1 MQQTT
6 RPEMDRPLPAS
17 LSFNDTARP
26 KPSLR
31 APASSSSTPA
41 FVRPLDRSVYACP
54 KLTTTASPSVPSSSS
69 RSTLPRPFSPAGS
82 TFTSSSS
89 SSSAGPAPPAPFTST
104 TTTSSFSSFVPVNY
118 AASFGPSAPRPT
130 YHFSTATSA
139 HLPPRS
145 ARFTSAGPPL
155 SLPGMIVRDGFSFPS
170 SGSSNRPSD
179 PPSPPRRQTDP
190 PLNWAP
196 APLPGRRARMQAGS
210 NAAGSSMSMT
220 APRGAV
226 AGRDKPRYDTPTGYN
241 VHLQSG
247 RGLGLVKA
255 PRAAAGASG
264 AEQPQPIFARRGLFA
279 NAPASGMAQER
290 RAAVASSSG
299 SYSNGVQVKRTEE
312 QSRDASM
319 KEEEDVKPPR
329 YVSPA
334 SATSR
339 TGQSTRA
346 APTGQA
352 CGPVVSS
359 TLWEDEMTVVMAV
372 LVEGHVVARRADNDW
387 INCTK
392 LLNMVGMTRGKRD
405 MYLKNEPQRVVFR
418 RGALHLKGVWL
429 PLPSALR
436 LAQEYSLLSRL
447 YPLFEPNLKLFLFL
461 PPNRDRTTQ
470 LVRAARGREALGA
483 AMAEAGGGGKD
494 VEEGE
499 AKEPDQEDR
508 RRRKV
513 QLEQLLKELERG
525 LGLRQGEGGTAAAAS
540 SSKATSPRQHSS
552 KARELDKEEVKA
564 DLEPEE
570 TTPQVAFAR
579 LPPRRAGPAA
589 PVPPPSPPLSEPLH
603 TKYPAGW
610 RAPDD
615 RLWIDGPPSRGPPPD
630 FADSTLSMSCDSG
643 LASYSLASSAA
654 SPAARPTPFSL
665 SFSAHDP
672 RRPSLSHAY
681 DFRAPVSW
689 YDNRTPEESAMA
701 DYMAA
706 ARRMSCASARSSQG
720 GGELEALV
728 EGQVV
733 DDFGE
738 SQSVAMSRP
747 PVSIES
753 RRLSAGEVRQAL
765 ARGHDLSTTTAAQ
778 VAPQASQ
785 PAYGRAVSVPPSFG
799 FNATSYAPSSGG
811 SPPPSQSPTP
821 EIDLSFLFGSPADS
835 GNADSVPPQG
845 PFEFFYAPQSTPR
858 LAAATRMSID
868 SAAEVLHPALPG
880 AGFGA
885 GPESHV
891 APVRAVYDCESGEGR
906 VGGAGGE
913 GQGQGEGEGAAQRQT
928 PGGYG
933 HYPAPTAPEARFLP
947 RISMGVSSF
956 RQEHRRPAKRLL
968 AELDA
973 ADATSSADYSDLP
986 PPLPFPAASSASLA
1000 HSGGT
1005 EAGARGGEQLRNP
1018 MMRRDSLI
1026 AMLEPAVPLS
1036 SASSAGSSSAAADEY
1051 PPPPLS
1057 LAFPSPSR
1065 LTRGREEDSYVD
1077 WRSAHSRDLPRV
1089 RSPKRQRVASRK
1101 GKLEDAKET
1110 GGGGDKETRGTGVE
1124 KVSAEDRDEG
1134 VGEVEEGE
1142 QREDRSPQ
1150 EGWA

>member
-1 MQQTT
+1 
-6 RPEMDRPLPAS
+6 MDRPLPAS

-26 KPSLR
+26 KPSLS

-41 FVRPLDRSVYACP
+41 FLRPFHRSVYACP

-89 SSSAGPAPPAPFTST
+89 SSAGPAPPAPFTST

-118 AASFGPSAPRPT
+118 AASFGPSTPRPT
-130 YHFSTATSA
+130 YHFSTPTSA
-139 HLPPRS
+139 HLPPRNAGS
-145 ARFTSAGPPL
+145 TSAGPPL

-170 SGSSNRPSD
+170 SGSSNGPSD
-179 PPSPPRRQTDP
+179 PPSPPRRQADP

-196 APLPGRRARMQAGS
+196 PPLPGIRARMQAGS
-210 NAAGSSMSMT
+210 DAAGSSMSMT

-226 AGRDKPRYDTPTGYN
+226 AERDKPRYDTPTGYN
-241 VHLQSG
+241 THLQSG
-247 RGLGLVKA
+247 RGLGQVKA

-264 AEQPQPIFARRGLFA
+264 PEQPQPIFARRGLFA

-290 RAAVASSSG
+290 MAAVASTSG
-299 SYSNGVQVKRTEE
+299 SYSNCVQVKRKEE
-312 QSRDASM
+312 QSRDASTR
-319 KEEEDVKPPR
+319 EEEDVKPPR

-359 TLWEDEMTVVMAV
+359 TLWEAEMTVVMAV

-483 AMAEAGGGGKD
+483 AMGEAGGGGKEE
-494 VEEGE
+494 EEGE

-508 RRRKV
+508 RRRKL

-540 SSKATSPRQHSS
+540 SSKATSPSQHSS

-570 TTPQVAFAR
+570 TTPKVAFAR

-589 PVPPPSPPLSEPLH
+589 PVPSPSPPLSAPLH
-603 TKYPAGW
+603 TKYPPGW
-610 RAPDD
+610 RAPDY
-615 RLWIDGPPSRGPPPD
+615 RLWIDGPPSRGPPPH
-630 FADSTLSMSCDSG
+630 FADSTLSTSCDSG

-747 PVSIES
+747 PVSIDS

-765 ARGHDLSTTTAAQ
+765 ARGHDPSTTTAAQ
-778 VAPQASQ
+778 VAPQPSQ
-785 PAYGRAVSVPPSFG
+785 PVYGRAVSVPPSFD
-799 FNATSYAPSSGG
+799 FSATSYAPSSGE
-811 SPPPSQSPTP
+811 SPTP
-821 EIDLSFLFGSPADS
+821 EVDLSFLFRPPPSS
-835 GNADSVPPQG
+835 GNADSLPPQG

-868 SAAEVLHPALPG
+868 SAAEVLYPALPR
-880 AGFGA
+880 AGFGG
-885 GPESHV
+885 GPESHI
-891 APVRAVYDCESGEGR
+891 APVRAGYDFERGERR

-913 GQGQGEGEGAAQRQT
+913 KEGEGEGEGAAQTQT

-933 HYPAPTAPEARFLP
+933 HYPASTAPEARFLP
-947 RISMGVSSF
+947 RISTGASSF

-986 PPLPFPAASSASLA
+986 PPLPLPAASSASLA
-1000 HSGGT
+1000 HSEGT
-1005 EAGARGGEQLRNP
+1005 EAGARGGEQLTNP

-1036 SASSAGSSSAAADEY
+1036 LASSAGSSSAAADEY

-1065 LTRGREEDSYVD
+1065 LTRGGEADSYVD
-1077 WRSAHSRDLPRV
+1077 WRSAHSPDLPGV

-1101 GKLEDAKET
+1101 CKLEDAQET
-1110 GGGGDKETRGTGVE
+1110 GGGGDTETCGTEVE

-1142 QREDRSPQ
+1142 RREDRSPQ
-1150 EGWA
+1150 EEWA